1 MNGALTAQKF
11 LSRRRQFATRE
22 KNWTGR
28 GIRQGFVEELTCTQW
43 RRIGDHIPSQTIFS
57 SKIADLTLVV
67 SLCLTLA
74 TDGRID
80 TTSTIIYIL
89 LSYNTPWRSL
99 KVLTYLVR
107 NYTIQIVIVVNSEKF
122 YWEYQWLSAELN
134 WLSFAR
140 RTADTA
146 EKKSGIVIQFS
157 LWSSLKSNHHAEF
170 RRIVGLRPVL
180 GRRLWQW
187 VNRR

>member
-11 LSRRRQFATRE
+11 LPRRRQFATRE

-28 GIRQGFVEELTCTQW
+28 GIRQGFVEELKLVQW

-80 TTSTIIYIL
+80 TTSTIIYTEL
-89 LSYNTPWRSL
+89 QHTLALAKS
-99 KVLTYLVR
+99 TYLVR
-107 NYTIQIVIVVNSEKF
+107 NYYYTNSYSSKLREILLRIPVTLCWAKLVKF
-122 YWEYQWLSAELN
+122 CQKDSWHSW
-134 WLSFAR
+134 
-140 RTADTA
+140 
-146 EKKSGIVIQFS
+146 KKKRNCHPIF
-157 LWSSLKSNHHAEF
+157 
-170 RRIVGLRPVL
+170 PVE
-180 GRRLWQW
+180 
-187 VNRR
+187 